1 VAVLRTTQE
10 KQTPKDKLRF
20 ALGEYGF
27 LTLQQLIAVL
37 EYKQGSRIYVHVTM
51 KALVDAGDVLS
62 FGGRGTSLPVIY
74 TLSGSGR
81 RYVSRLGH
89 PRAARYRLAETR
101 TKADNGYFLRH
112 TLAVND
118 VLIAARLLSRSM
130 PDIILNRVYHERDLR
145 RKIAAALPP
154 AQPGGKTRQVFLE
167 PDAALDVRIRNNET
181 VWRDFF
187 FVEVYR
193 HHPMEHRF
201 KQKIAGYVAY
211 ASSPQHEA
219 LFHTK
224 ALTIALFCETTAVKT
239 LLKGWTEQVLTQ
251 LRQEQEGERFFF
263 SSVAVSD
270 ASPTDIFLS
279 PVWEQAFNTTTT
291 PLLTLE

>member
-1 VAVLRTTQE
+1 MQTKQE

-37 EYKQGSRIYVHVTM
+37 EYKQGSRIYVQVTM

-62 FGGRGTSLPVIY
+62 FGGRRTSLPRIY
-74 TLSGSGR
+74 TLTGRGR
-81 RYVSRLGH
+81 RYVTRLDHPRPARFRLG
-89 PRAARYRLAETR
+89 ETR
-101 TKADNGYFLRH
+101 TKVDNGYFLRH
-112 TLAVND
+112 ILAVND
-118 VLIAARLLSRSM
+118 VLIAARLLFRSM

-145 RKIAAALPP
+145 RKIAVAIP
-154 AQPGGKTRQVFLE
+154 AGGKTRQVFLE

-201 KQKIAGYVAY
+201 KQKVQGYALSAAAG
-211 ASSPQHEA
+211 QQEA

-224 ALTIALFCETTAVKT
+224 ALTIALFCETVAVKT

-251 LRQEQEGERFFF
+251 CGQEEEGERFFF
-263 SSVAVSD
+263 SSVAVSE

-279 PVWEQAFNTTTT
+279 PVWEQAFRTTKT
-291 PLLTLE
+291 PLLMLE